1 MPRAESWS
9 EAGRQRPAG
18 DPRSEAPQSRQPE
31 GRAAVPAAHARA
43 RPAALLLAGSA
54 RARRGAPAPR
64 EDASVRARGLASA
77 WAPAAE
83 LGLGAVSGCWQM
95 GVARR
100 TGWVLGGREET
111 GRLPPTRKF
120 WETERTDIMVAL
132 EKRIL
137 TIFP

>member
-9 EAGRQRPAG
+9 EAWRQRLAR

-43 RPAALLLAGSA
+43 RPAALLLAG
-54 RARRGAPAPR
+54 ARRGAPAPR

-77 WAPAAE
+77 WLSAAE
-83 LGLGAVSGCWQM
+83 LGLRAVLGCWQM

-111 GRLPPTRKF
+111 GHLPPTRKF
-120 WETERTDIMVAL
+120 WETERTNIMVAL

-137 TIFP
+137 TIFR